1 MSATNDLLKLDPTKS
16 IIPFGDG
23 TNHRFSHSDLQ
34 HIQDPTGIA
43 NEEGEFLYGLI
54 RVTRP
59 TVCIETGCNVGV
71 SASYIGLALRDNN
84 HGKLTTIE
92 HLPYVAS
99 IASDKLARMG
109 LDRVTVFN
117 GEVSDFSVDGPIDFM
132 WLDTEMN
139 QRFPELLRFY
149 PQLSEGALVCIH
161 DIWELDFHEFG
172 GIPEEMKHLLRTGAL
187 RVITFHT
194 MHGVTVFQKRRV
206 HDAASDLFK

>member
-1 MSATNDLLKLDPTKS
+1 MSATKELLQLDPTKS
-16 IIPFGDG
+16 VIPFGDG
-23 TNHRFSHSDLQ
+23 TNHQFSHSDLQ
-34 HIQDPTGIA
+34 HIQDPSGISV
-43 NEEGEFLYGLI
+43 EEGEFLYGLV
-54 RVTRP
+54 RVHRP

-71 SASYIGLALRDNN
+71 SASYVGLALRDNQ

-117 GEVSDFSVDGPIDFM
+117 GEVSDFSVEGPIDFM

-139 QRFPELLRFY
+139 QRFSELLRFY

-161 DIWELDFHEFG
+161 DIHELDFVEFG
-172 GIPEEMKHLLRTGAL
+172 GIPMQLRNLLKTGAL
-187 RVITFHT
+187 RVITFKT
-194 MHGVTVFQKRRV
+194 SHGVTVFQKRRA
-206 HDAASDLFK
+206 HDAASDIFQ

>member
-1 MSATNDLLKLDPTKS
+1 MSATNELLQLDPTKS

-92 HLPYVAS
+92 HLPYVAD
-99 IASDKLARMG
+99 IASVKLARMG

-117 GEVSDFSVDGPIDFM
+117 GEVSDFSVEGPIDFM
-132 WLDTEMN
+132 WLDTEFN

-161 DIWELDFHEFG
+161 DIWELDYHEFG
-172 GIPEEMKHLLRTGAL
+172 GIPDEMKRLLKTGAL
-187 RVITFHT
+187 RVITFKT
-194 MHGVTVFQKRRV
+194 QHGTTVFQKRRV
-206 HDAASDLFK
+206 HDAASDLLQ